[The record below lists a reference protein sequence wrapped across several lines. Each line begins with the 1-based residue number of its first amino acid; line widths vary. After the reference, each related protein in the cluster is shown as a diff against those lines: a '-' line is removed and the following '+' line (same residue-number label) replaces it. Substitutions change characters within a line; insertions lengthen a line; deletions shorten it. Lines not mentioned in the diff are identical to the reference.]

1 MEDIQKTIFE
11 LYEKY
16 ENDDYVIQKMENY
29 IKVTLPALLSTYKD
43 NYHNRKE
50 NNKKIKQINDIFI
63 HKYINKNAKDIF
75 KLLFSLRNKNRIIIF
90 ATHNRYFADMSDCKL
105 SLIDGKVITINARN

>member
-1 MEDIQKTIFE
+1 MEDIQKTIIG

-16 ENDDYVIQKMENY
+16 ENDDYVIQKLENY

-75 KLLFSLRNKNRIIIF
+75 
-90 ATHNRYFADMSDCKL
+90 Y
-105 SLIDGKVITINARN
+105 

>member
-1 MEDIQKTIFE
+1 MDDIQKTIFG

-50 NNKKIKQINDIFI
+50 NNISCKI
-63 HKYINKNAKDIF
+63 
-75 KLLFSLRNKNRIIIF
+75 
-90 ATHNRYFADMSDCKL
+90 
-105 SLIDGKVITINARN
+105 